1 MLITKPILATDFD
14 ESKLVYPI
22 IATPKI
28 DGVRGIHLYGRPA
41 FTGRSLK
48 PFGNSLVSNVFTNL
62 EGIDGELTYGPIT
75 ASDVCRTTTSVVNTH
90 DDTRANS
97 LILNA
102 FDYITPTTVKL
113 GYLERYAALQEF
125 LAYIN
130 RQNIHLVPYTT
141 IHSLDE
147 LLSYESSILAQG
159 YEGVILRSPNG
170 LYKNGRTTV
179 KEGTYLRIKR
189 FIQEDAVVLS
199 LTEAMENANEAVT
212 NALGRTE
219 RSTHQS
225 NLIPKGMLGS
235 LVCRDIKS
243 GAEITVGSGELSHEL
258 RTYYWNNPDQLVGRT
273 ISYKFFPKGVKDKP
287 RFPTFV
293 AVRPEED
300 LVSE

>member
-1 MLITKPILATDFD
+1 M
-14 ESKLVYPI
+14 
-22 IATPKI
+22 
-28 DGVRGIHLYGRPA
+28 G
-41 FTGRSLK
+41 
-48 PFGNSLVSNVFTNL
+48 
-62 EGIDGELTYGPIT
+62 
-75 ASDVCRTTTSVVNTH
+75 
-90 DDTRANS
+90 
-97 LILNA
+97 
-102 FDYITPTTVKL
+102 
-113 GYLERYAALQEF
+113 
-125 LAYIN
+125 
-130 RQNIHLVPYTT
+130 
-141 IHSLDE
+141 
-147 LLSYESSILAQG
+147 YESSILAQG
-159 YEGVILRSPNG
+159 FEGVILRSPNG

-199 LTEAMENANEAVT
+199 FTEAMENANEAVT

-225 NLIPKGMLGS
+225 NLIPKGMIGS

-300 LVSE
+300 LVNE